1 MKKNYLLIPAGHNA
15 KIVCSAD
22 GLPKPTVTW
31 YKDGKRLDYMPD
43 YFPTPVTQTSFVITF
58 NVLKP
63 SHSGKYKCVVSNK
76 VGKISM
82 VYTLKVK
89 GIIHRSHT
97 AQTHINSHIFK
108 P

>member
-1 MKKNYLLIPAGHNA
+1 MKKHYLLIPAGHNA

-22 GLPKPTVTW
+22 GSPKPTVTW
-31 YKDGKRLDYMPD
+31 YKDGKTLVHMPD
-43 YFPTPVTQTSFVITF
+43 SFLTPITPSSFVITF

-63 SHSGKYKCVVSNK
+63 SHSGEYKCVVSNK

-82 VYTLKVK
+82 VYTLIVK
-89 GIIHRSHT
+89 GIIHRS

>member
-1 MKKNYLLIPAGHNA
+1 MKRGYVLASAGHKA
-15 KIVCSAD
+15 RMVCSAD
-22 GLPKPTVTW
+22 GSPKPTVTW
-31 YKDGKRLDYMPD
+31 YKDGKELVYMPD
-43 YFPTPVTQTSFVITF
+43 NIFTSMTPSSFVITF

-82 VYTLKVK
+82 EYTLKVK